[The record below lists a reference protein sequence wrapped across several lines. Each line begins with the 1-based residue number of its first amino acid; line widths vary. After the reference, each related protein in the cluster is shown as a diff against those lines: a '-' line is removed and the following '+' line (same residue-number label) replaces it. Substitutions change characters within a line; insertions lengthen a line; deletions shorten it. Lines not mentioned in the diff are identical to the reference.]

1 MKVNSS
7 ISSSEA
13 APLNG
18 TESYTGNQGVVESVT
33 NLEQALS
40 LLESDSL
47 NVADLKTL
55 TETLGHQRNALS
67 LISSRNAEED
77 IANSLQNAIDDYA
90 ADLDSLQGWT
100 TGGAKMF
107 SSALKA
113 MFESLISG
121 GVNGIERE
129 DIFQLALLEVM
140 INPDAYGLKD
150 WVEDAH
156 NKKEISHLLESLG
169 SGSHGLHEPGY
180 NTPEELAKRA
190 SDLAKSLVDS
200 AKIPTGSFLDRIVN
214 SLALNTESGRN
225 ELQAQI
231 KDNYHRGEGWLIYEK
246 NPVSGTTAATSISP
260 LLRMFLLSEILKKN
274 PDITQG
280 DLNLI
285 LKGSVSEIE
294 GFLKRTFNITETK
307 NVLVNWLVNNSLWQI
322 QEHDLNDTGG
332 HGGQLDWTGAGLNI
346 QDLVNLYS
354 NFPPRVLSDED
365 IKEINRI
372 GDTVKMIQQTLKY
385 WIQIMRDERMA
396 IARNI

>member
-1 MKVNSS
+1 MKVNSN
-7 ISSSEA
+7 ISSLVSA
-13 APLNG
+13 SLTG
-18 TESYTGNQGVVESVT
+18 TEGYPGNQGVVDGVT
-33 NLEQALS
+33 NLDQAL
-40 LLESDSL
+40 LLLDSDPSC
-47 NVADLKTL
+47 NADLKILSDTL
-55 TETLGHQRNALS
+55 NNQRSALN
-67 LISSRNAEED
+67 LMSSRNAEVD

-90 ADLDSLQGWT
+90 YDLDALQGWT
-100 TGGAKMF
+100 TGGVKMF

-113 MFESLISG
+113 MFESLISD

-140 INPDAYGLKD
+140 INPDDYGLRS
-150 WVEDAH
+150 WVENTH

-180 NTPEELAKRA
+180 DKPEDLAKRA
-190 SDLAKSLVDS
+190 SDLAKSLIDN
-200 AKIPTGSFLDRIVN
+200 ATIPTGSFLDRIVN
-214 SLALNTESGRN
+214 SLDLNTDVGRKK
-225 ELQAQI
+225 LQDQI
-231 KDNYHRGEGWLIYEK
+231 KDNYHEGEGWLIYEK
-246 NPVSGTTAATSISP
+246 NQVSGTTAATSISP
-260 LLRMFLLSEILKKN
+260 LLRMFLLSEVLDTN

-294 GFLKRTFNITETK
+294 GFLKKTFNLSYSGD
-307 NVLVNWLVNNSLWQI
+307 VLVKWLVDNTAWQI
-322 QEHDLNDTGG
+322 QNQNHNDTGG

-346 QDLVNLYS
+346 QDLVALYS

-372 GDTVKMIQQTLKY
+372 GDSVKMIQQTLKY

-396 IARNI
+396 VARNI

>member
-1 MKVNSS
+1 MKVNPY
-7 ISSSEA
+7 ISSSMS
-13 APLNG
+13 APLSG
-18 TESYTGNQGVVESVT
+18 TENHVGNQVVEEDVK
-33 NLEQALS
+33 NLEQAL
-40 LLESDSL
+40 LLFESDPSC
-47 NVADLKTL
+47 NADLKTL
-55 TETLGHQRNALS
+55 SDTVNNQRNALS

-90 ADLDSLQGWT
+90 YDLDSLQGWT
-100 TGGAKMF
+100 IGGVKMF
-107 SSALKA
+107 SSALKT
-113 MFESLISG
+113 MFESLISD
-121 GVNGIERE
+121 GVDGIERE
-129 DIFQLALLEVM
+129 DLFQLALLEVM
-140 INPDAYGLKD
+140 INPNAYGLNS
-150 WVEDAH
+150 WVEEP
-156 NKKEISHLLESLG
+156 NKTEISHLLESLG
-169 SGSHGLHEPGY
+169 SGNHGLHEPGY
-180 NTPEELAKRA
+180 DTPEDLAKRA
-190 SDLAKSLVDS
+190 GALAESLIRN
-200 AKIPTGSFLDRIVN
+200 ATIPKGSFLDRIVS
-214 SLALNTESGRN
+214 SLELNTDSGRQK
-225 ELQAQI
+225 LQDQI
-231 KDNYHRGEGWLIYEK
+231 KNNYHRGEGWLIYEK
-246 NPVSGTTAATSISP
+246 GQVPGTTAATSISP

-322 QEHDLNDTGG
+322 QEHDHNDTGG

>member
-1 MKVNSS
+1 MKVNPY
-7 ISSSEA
+7 ISSSMS
-13 APLNG
+13 APLSG
-18 TESYTGNQGVVESVT
+18 TENHVGNQADDESVT
-33 NLEQALS
+33 NLEQAL
-40 LLESDSL
+40 LLLDSDPSC
-47 NVADLKTL
+47 NADLKTL
-55 TETLGHQRNALS
+55 SDTVNNQRSALS
-67 LISSRNAEED
+67 LMSSRNAEVD

-90 ADLDSLQGWT
+90 YDLDALQGWT
-100 TGGAKMF
+100 TGGVKMF

-140 INPDAYGLKD
+140 INPDAYGLKS
-150 WVEDAH
+150 WVENAS
-156 NKKEISHLLESLG
+156 NKTEISHLLESLG

-180 NTPEELAKRA
+180 DTPEDLAKRA
-190 SDLAKSLVDS
+190 GYLAESLIRS
-200 AKIPTGSFLDRIVN
+200 ATIPKGSFLDRIVN
-214 SLALNTESGRN
+214 SLELNTDSGRQK
-225 ELQAQI
+225 LQDQI
-231 KDNYHRGEGWLIYEK
+231 KNNYHRGEGWLIYDK
-246 NPVSGTTAATSISP
+246 APAGGTTAATSISP
-260 LLRMFLLSEILKKN
+260 LLRMFLLSEVLERN

-294 GFLKRTFNITETK
+294 GFLKKTFNITDTK
-307 NVLVNWLVNNSLWQI
+307 NVLVNWLVNNTLWQI
-322 QEHDLNDTGG
+322 QDQGHNDTGG

-372 GDTVKMIQQTLKY
+372 GDSVKMIQQTLKY
-385 WIQIMRDERMA
+385 WIQIMRDERIA
-396 IARNI
+396 VARNI

>member
-1 MKVNSS
+1 MKVNPY
-7 ISSSEA
+7 ISSSMS
-13 APLNG
+13 APLSG
-18 TESYTGNQGVVESVT
+18 TENHVGNQADDESVT
-33 NLEQALS
+33 NLEQAL
-40 LLESDSL
+40 LLLDSDPSC
-47 NVADLKTL
+47 NADLKTL
-55 TETLGHQRNALS
+55 SDTVNNQRSALS
-67 LISSRNAEED
+67 LMSSRNAEVD

-90 ADLDSLQGWT
+90 YDLDALQGWT
-100 TGGAKMF
+100 TGGVKMF

-140 INPDAYGLKD
+140 INPDAYGLKS
-150 WVEDAH
+150 WVENAS
-156 NKKEISHLLESLG
+156 NKTEISHLLESLG

-180 NTPEELAKRA
+180 DTPE
-190 SDLAKSLVDS
+190 DLARRAGDLAESLIRS
-200 AKIPTGSFLDRIVN
+200 ATIPKGSFLDRIVN
-214 SLALNTESGRN
+214 SLELNTDSGRQK
-225 ELQAQI
+225 LQDQI
-231 KDNYHRGEGWLIYEK
+231 KNNYHRGEGWLIYDK
-246 NPVSGTTAATSISP
+246 APAGGTTAATSISP
-260 LLRMFLLSEILKKN
+260 LLRMFLLSEVLERN

-294 GFLKRTFNITETK
+294 GFLKKIFNITDTK
-307 NVLVNWLVNNSLWQI
+307 NVLVNWLVNNTLWQI
-322 QEHDLNDTGG
+322 QDQGHNDTGG

-372 GDTVKMIQQTLKY
+372 GDSVKMIQQTLKY

-396 IARNI
+396 VARNI

>member
-1 MKVNSS
+1 MKVNPY
-7 ISSSEA
+7 ISSSMS
-13 APLNG
+13 APLSG
-18 TESYTGNQGVVESVT
+18 TENHVGNQAVKEDVK
-33 NLEQALS
+33 NLDQALL
-40 LLESDSL
+40 LLESDPSC
-47 NVADLKTL
+47 NADLKTL
-55 TETLGHQRNALS
+55 SDTVNNQRSALN
-67 LISSRNAEED
+67 LMSSRNAEVD
-77 IANSLQNAIDDYA
+77 ISNSLQNAIDDYA
-90 ADLDSLQGWT
+90 YDLDALQGWT
-100 TGGAKMF
+100 TGGVKMF

-140 INPDAYGLKD
+140 INPDAYGLRN
-150 WVEDAH
+150 WVEDTS
-156 NKKEISHLLESLG
+156 NKTEISHLLESLG

-180 NTPEELAKRA
+180 DKPEDLARRA
-190 SDLAKSLVDS
+190 SELAKSLVDS
-200 AKIPTGSFLDRIVN
+200 ATIPTGSFLDRIVN
-214 SLALNTESGRN
+214 SLELNTESGRN

-246 NPVSGTTAATSISP
+246 GQVNGTTAATSISP
-260 LLRMFLLSEILKKN
+260 LLRMFLLSEVLEKN

-294 GFLKRTFNITETK
+294 GFLKKTFNLSYSDD
-307 NVLVNWLVNNSLWQI
+307 VLVNWLVDNTAWQI
-322 QEHDLNDTGG
+322 QKQDHNDTGG

-396 IARNI
+396 VARNI

>member
-7 ISSSEA
+7 ISSSMS
-13 APLNG
+13 APLSG
-18 TESYTGNQGVVESVT
+18 TESHVGNQAAEESVK
-33 NLEQALS
+33 NLDQAL
-40 LLESDSL
+40 LLLDSDPSC
-47 NVADLKTL
+47 NADLKTL
-55 TETLGHQRNALS
+55 SDTVNNQRSALS
-67 LISSRNAEED
+67 LMSSRNAEVD

-90 ADLDSLQGWT
+90 YDLDALQGWT
-100 TGGAKMF
+100 TGGVKMF

-140 INPDAYGLKD
+140 INPDAYGLKS
-150 WVEDAH
+150 WVEDTD
-156 NKKEISHLLESLG
+156 NKKEISHLLESVG

-190 SDLAKSLVDS
+190 GDLAKSLVER
-200 AKIPTGSFLDRIVN
+200 ANIPNGSFLDRIVN
-214 SLALNTESGRN
+214 SLELNTDSGRQK
-225 ELQAQI
+225 LQDQI
-231 KDNYHRGEGWLIYEK
+231 KNNYHRGEGWLIYEK
-246 NPVSGTTAATSISP
+246 NPVPGTTAATSISP
-260 LLRMFLLSEILKKN
+260 LLRMFLLSKVLEKN

-294 GFLKRTFNITETK
+294 AFLKKTFNITDTK
-307 NVLVNWLVNNSLWQI
+307 NVLVKWLASNSLWQI
-322 QEHDLNDTGG
+322 QNLDHNDTGG
-332 HGGQLDWTGAGLNI
+332 HGGQLDWTGPGLNI
-346 QDLVNLYS
+346 QDLVSLYS

>member
-190 SDLAKSLVDS
+190 SDLAKRLVDS

-214 SLALNTESGRN
+214 SLELNTESGRN

-246 NPVSGTTAATSISP
+246 EQVEGTKAATSISP
-260 LLRMFLLSEILKKN
+260 LLRMFLLSEVLEKN
-274 PDITQG
+274 PDITQE

-294 GFLKRTFNITETK
+294 GFLKKTFNITETK
-307 NVLVNWLVNNSLWQI
+307 NVLVDWLVDNSIWQI
-322 QEHDLNDTGG
+322 QKDDSNDTGG

-346 QDLVNLYS
+346 QDLVDLYS